1 MILVLVVDL
10 ASLIRNIAAPMGCSP
25 YFLRSFTRLNSG
37 MNCCYD

>member
-25 YFLRSFTRLNSG
+25 YFLRSFTRLTSG
-37 MNCCYD
+37 SNHRHD